1 MYIYEIFNL
10 RILPAELK
18 PRKHIVKAAIMYA
31 GCILILVSSEKIYLS
46 Y

>member
-1 MYIYEIFNL
+1 MIFNL

-18 PRKHIVKAAIMYA
+18 PRKQIVKAAIMYA
-31 GCILILVSSEKIYLS
+31 DCILISVSSVKIYLA